1 MEARL
6 RFDKIAEA
14 NGISVREAAQ
24 RVGFREASVSK
35 IEEGRIRGLRLESIA
50 AICEEFGVTP
60 DDFIELVG

>member
-6 RFDKIAEA
+6 RFDRIAEA
-14 NGISVREAAQ
+14 NGISVREAA
-24 RVGFREASVSK
+24 RRAGFGEREASW